1 MTLLEEDE
9 EVSNADT
16 DRDSGFCDDTFLE
29 ERLDNIEN
37 LGHRNQTELIKVGQN
52 ISPEFSKIIPFR
64 LRVR

>member
-37 LGHRNQTELIKVGQN
+37 MGHRNQTDLIKVGQN
-52 ISPEFSKIIPFR
+52 ISPEVS
-64 LRVR
+64 

>member
-37 LGHRNQTELIKVGQN
+37 MGHRNQTELIKVGQT
-52 ISPEFSKIIPFR
+52 ISSEFSKIIPFR

>member
-37 LGHRNQTELIKVGQN
+37 MGHRNQTELIKVGQN

-64 LRVR
+64 SRVR

>member
-37 LGHRNQTELIKVGQN
+37 MGHRNQTELIKVGQT

-64 LRVR
+64 SRVR